1 MDPWLL
7 DIWNRL
13 PDGMTFLAAA
23 GIVAFLEGLVG
34 IGLIVPGSTLIVCSG
49 FMAFHGKA
57 DMLSLIAWSSLGA
70 LLGDIASYWLGARS
84 GEFIWNRPFLA
95 RRRDLL
101 RKAEFFFIEHG
112 AKSIFLG
119 RFLGPIRGL
128 VPFVAGMSK
137 MRPLPFL
144 LYAVVSALLWGLSY
158 PGLGYLGGTSWQ
170 RAQSWAG
177 RLGAL
182 VLLLLVATLI
192 IGGLRKHFLGA
203 IRKSRL
209 RDKKR

>member
-23 GIVAFLEGLVG
+23 GLVAYLEGLVG
-34 IGLIVPGSTLIVCSG
+34 IGLLMPGSTLIVCSG
-49 FMAFHGKA
+49 FLAFHGKA
-57 DMLSLIAWSSLGA
+57 DMTSLIACSSFGA
-70 LLGDIASYWLGARS
+70 LLGDMTSYWLGARS
-84 GEFIWNRPFLA
+84 GEFFWNRPFLA

-101 RKAEFFFIEHG
+101 RKAELFFIEHG
-112 AKSIFLG
+112 AKSIFFG

-137 MRPLPFL
+137 MRPLPFF
-144 LYAVVSALLWGLSY
+144 LYAIVSALLWGLSY

-170 RAQSWAG
+170 STQSWAG
-177 RLGAL
+177 RFGAL
-182 VLLLLVATLI
+182 VLLLLVATLV

-203 IRKSRL
+203 VRKSKL
-209 RDKKR
+209 RDRNG